1 MMVNCTNPYHDLH
14 AHTYLPIWNKDRMAQ
29 PRRIVLKHYVKKNTQ
44 QHYLCKMGNRKT
56 CQS

>member
-1 MMVNCTNPYHDLH
+1 MVNCTNPYHDLH